1 MSNLTFY
8 IVNKDDLTDEQILNS
23 MAKNEA
29 YMRKSQD
36 STKVLIKTE
45 NSSASC
51 YSGLTAYTHE
61 EILTELAGTDWKDA
75 SSETFPGGE

>member
-1 MSNLTFY
+1 MLSLTFY
-8 IVNKDDLTDEQILNS
+8 IVNKDDLTYEQVLNS
-23 MAKNEA
+23 MAQNES

-36 STKVLIKTE
+36 GTKVLIKTE

-61 EILTELAGTDWKDA
+61 QILTELAGTDWTDA
-75 SSETFPGGE
+75 TPETFPGT